1 MENGWI
7 KLYRKTLENP
17 IFQNRIELLGLWTL
31 ILLKTE
37 WSPRKVRFGGKN
49 IELKHG
55 QLLINI
61 SELSR
66 DYSVSRSKMH
76 RMLGLL
82 ENEKLIGKVSDGRN
96 TVITVLKWVDYQ
108 SCEKPNG
115 KVAANQRQTSG
126 KPAENLLI
134 IKEKEE
140 EKNKRIEDDS
150 LASEGLK
157 KPVKNRFGEYQH
169 VLMTN
174 EQLENLFD
182 DYGDSETR
190 DAIKYLDEYIE
201 MSGKKYRNH
210 NLVLRKWVFDA
221 VRDTKKRKKSEECV
235 FNSTQQSKD
244 EQLKILMGDIEEG
257 ENERN
262 RSKKVDGSNDGVVF
276 EL

>member
-1 MENGWI
+1 MKEWKWKMENGWI

-96 TVITVLKWVDYQ
+96 TVITVLKWGDYQ
-108 SCEKPNG
+108 SCEKQNG
-115 KVAANQRQTSG
+115 KVAANQRKTF
-126 KPAENLLI
+126 LL
-134 IKEKEE
+134 
-140 EKNKRIEDDS
+140 
-150 LASEGLK
+150 
-157 KPVKNRFGEYQH
+157 
-169 VLMTN
+169 
-174 EQLENLFD
+174 
-182 DYGDSETR
+182 
-190 DAIKYLDEYIE
+190 
-201 MSGKKYRNH
+201 
-210 NLVLRKWVFDA
+210 
-221 VRDTKKRKKSEECV
+221 
-235 FNSTQQSKD
+235 
-244 EQLKILMGDIEEG
+244 
-257 ENERN
+257 
-262 RSKKVDGSNDGVVF
+262 
-276 EL
+276 